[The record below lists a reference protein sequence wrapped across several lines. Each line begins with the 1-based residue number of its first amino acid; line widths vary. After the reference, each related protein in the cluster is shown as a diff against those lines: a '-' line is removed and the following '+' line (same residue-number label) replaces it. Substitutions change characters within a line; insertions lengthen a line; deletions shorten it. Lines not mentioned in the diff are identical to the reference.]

1 MEDMWQTIGD
11 VLKSPNAGMVMATVL
26 FLAML
31 VSLLSRK
38 GILSINTHG
47 LSLGADVQER
57 DIIRQQVEWTHC
69 FVSSLYGTIQ
79 PMTDNR
85 FQGYYTRFI
94 LETCYSEI
102 VDWITFNHIKIDS
115 EYISIKQT
123 RIKSLIYS
131 HDIDNVFKTPE
142 FEKQID
148 AWVEEIIKKLATI
161 RELYK

>member
-1 MEDMWQTIGD
+1 MWQAISD
-11 VLKSPNAGMVMATVL
+11 VLRSPNAGFVLATIL
-26 FLAML
+26 FILVL
-31 VSLLSRK
+31 VSIMSKR

-69 FVSSLYGTIQ
+69 YVSSLYGTIQ
-79 PMTDNR
+79 PMTDNKYK
-85 FQGYYTRFI
+85 GYYTRFI

-102 VDWITFNHIKIDS
+102 VDWITFNHIKLDS

-131 HDIDNVFKTPE
+131 HDIDEVFKSPE